1 MANRLKRVLQDV
13 ISKSQSAFIE
23 NKLIFD
29 NSLIDFELAHFM
41 KRKTRGQD
49 FWAAL
54 KLDICKA
61 FDHIKWAFIC
71 RMIEYG
77 LRWILDQQSDDVH
90 LLYLLYYTSGRS
102 LLSFATQGKNAA
114 PPWMPVSHLFFAND
128 SFIFFKANSDECEH
142 LKERL
147 LMYELSS
154 GQKIN
159 LNKSKMIF
167 SRNTLRDLR
176 TQLANFVGVSKSDDL
191 GVYLGLPSFVGRNR
205 KEVFS
210 YIKDRIW
217 HRLNSWKRRF
227 LSRAGKEVIM
237 KSVV

>member
-1 MANRLKRVLQDV
+1 MERWVQFCPPEVR
-13 ISKSQSAFIE
+13 
-23 NKLIFD
+23 
-29 NSLIDFELAHFM
+29 
-41 KRKTRGQD
+41 T
-49 FWAAL
+49 
-54 KLDICKA
+54 KA
-61 FDHIKWAFIC
+61 VHYPFIC
-71 RMIEYG
+71 SSLVLKVSPIFCNTRKECSSSVDAKLLTEPFLCLTFSSLMIA
-77 LRWILDQQSDDVH
+77 
-90 LLYLLYYTSGRS
+90 
-102 LLSFATQGKNAA
+102 SF
-114 PPWMPVSHLFFAND
+114 
-128 SFIFFKANSDECEH
+128 FFKANSDECEH

-147 LMYELSS
+147 LMYKLSS

-191 GVYLGLPSFVGRNR
+191 GVYLGLTSFVGRNR

-227 LSRAGKEVIM
+227 LSRAGKEVLL
-237 KSVV
+237 KSIVLALPAYTMNLFLLPREFCSDIEKTMNRFWWNSNKDNRIGIRCKRWELNFCRIHDFNLALLGK